1 MTHFGKY
8 TNFTKTPTCKSM
20 KNCNQSYDLN
30 FTNKPWHKFR
40 SITVTVIFCQQRIGD
55 ISIQCGTLYRRWAA
69 ESFVNTIILHLCL
82 HLTHILLHV
91 LQLIHDD
98 NQRKSEQAHI
108 PPCSPISWLIHIM
121 NGRVYI
127 KYKNIIW
134 IDKGHNSQKSPDQT
148 IEETSNLRS
157 L

>member
-1 MTHFGKY
+1 MTVLRTWNGHHRTNVSALSTTRRDWLACHCILQWLPTRMTHFGKC

-40 SITVTVIFCQQRIGD
+40 SITVTVVFCQQRIGD

-82 HLTHILLHV
+82 HLTHIV
-91 LQLIHDD
+91 TCTSID
-98 NQRKSEQAHI
+98 
-108 PPCSPISWLIHIM
+108 SW
-121 NGRVYI
+121 R
-127 KYKNIIW
+127 
-134 IDKGHNSQKSPDQT
+134 
-148 IEETSNLRS
+148 
-157 L
+157 